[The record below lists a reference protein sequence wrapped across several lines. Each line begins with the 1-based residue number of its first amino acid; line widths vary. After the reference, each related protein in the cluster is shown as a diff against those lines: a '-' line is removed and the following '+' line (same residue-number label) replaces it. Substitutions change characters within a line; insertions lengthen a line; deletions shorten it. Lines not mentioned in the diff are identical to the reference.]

1 MEEKRILYVSSEV
14 VPYLA
19 ENEVSLMSYDVPK
32 MINDQGGQIRI
43 FMPRYGNIN
52 ERRHQLHEVIRLSGM
67 NLVVNDLDKSKDF
80 WMKSLGFQLHIEA
93 LEQSPY
99 IDELLAIKDPNLTT
113 VKLIDSK
120 GFIIELLK
128 FDNYQVDKSWSGDL
142 KTTGITHIALTV
154 DNLDALVDNLKKQ
167 NYQTLSEIKTSPNK
181 KVKVVFVSGP
191 EGIMLELVQELV

>member
-1 MEEKRILYVSSEV
+1 MFLKNLLLRW
-14 VPYLA
+14 LA
-19 ENEVSLMSYDVPK
+19 ISNTT
-32 MINDQGGQIRI
+32 
-43 FMPRYGNIN
+43 
-52 ERRHQLHEVIRLSGM
+52 RHVG
-67 NLVVNDLDKSKDF
+67 LVVNDLDKSKDF
-80 WMKSLGFQLHIEA
+80 WIKSLGFQLHIEA

-99 IDELLAIKDPNLTT
+99 IDELLAINDPNLTT

-142 KTTGITHIALTV
+142 KTTGLTHVALTV
-154 DNLDALVDNLKKQ
+154 ENLDALVDNLKKQ